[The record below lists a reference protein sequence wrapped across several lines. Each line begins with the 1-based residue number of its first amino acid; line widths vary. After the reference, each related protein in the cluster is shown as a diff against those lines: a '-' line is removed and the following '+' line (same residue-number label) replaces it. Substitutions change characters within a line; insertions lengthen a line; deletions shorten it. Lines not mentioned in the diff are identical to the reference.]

1 MQEKIIISG
10 TGRCGTTFLMMLFTF
25 LGLDTGYT
33 RDNYFCYLDIESCS
47 GMENIDI
54 REPQKIIKN
63 PYYFLDNHIKNV
75 MKTVKVK
82 YMIIPIQDYEKSAE
96 SREKLGGLRGGL
108 WEASNKE
115 EQIKSY
121 YKMMSEY
128 MLNMVRY
135 DIPTIFLDFD
145 RMVSSSEYLYEKLKS
160 MMEEENVEF
169 EKFDKKFQEVNFI
182 QKKKSKYESSEIIVF
197 YFI

>member
-1 MQEKIIISG
+1 
-10 TGRCGTTFLMMLFTF
+10 
-25 LGLDTGYT
+25 
-33 RDNYFCYLDIESCS
+33 
-47 GMENIDI
+47 
-54 REPQKIIKN
+54 
-63 PYYFLDNHIKNV
+63 

-145 RMVSSSEYLYEKLKS
+145 RMVSSSEYLYENLKP

-169 EKFDKKFQEVNFI
+169 EKFDKTFQEVNFI
-182 QKKKSKYESSEIIVF
+182 QKRNRNMSPVK
-197 YFI
+197 

>member
-25 LGLDTGYT
+25 LGLDTGYK

-47 GMENIDI
+47 GMENVNIQ
-54 REPQKIIKN
+54 EPQKIIKN
-63 PYYFLDNHIKNV
+63 PYFCLDVHIKPLLR
-75 MKTVKVK
+75 TVKVK
-82 YMIIPIQDYEKSAE
+82 YMIIPIRDYEKSAE
-96 SREKLGGLRGGL
+96 SREKLGALRGGL

-115 EQIKSY
+115 EQMKFY
-121 YKMMSEY
+121 YKTMAEY

-145 RMVSSSEYLYEKLKS
+145 RMVTSSEYLYEKLKP
-160 MMEEENVEF
+160 MMKEENVEF
-169 EKFDKKFQEVNFI
+169 EIFDKKFQEVNFI
-182 QKKKSKYESSEIIVF
+182 QKRNRKMSPIK
-197 YFI
+197 